1 MSTSSVIRQ
10 SSRLFN
16 RQPTGTLLNF
26 MLRCQRPTQSLSPPA
41 LRFLAEGLS
50 APPRVAV
57 FPEGLAV
64 QRPAPTDR
72 STLRV
77 LEGRFTN
84 RLFVSKRSKSNKNQ
98 TIKLESSVQVLP
110 NVVHPLSDGLVV
122 SVLKFLAL
130 GRDRGRSV
138 LIGWLRFL
146 CRYRC

>member
-16 RQPTGTLLNF
+16 RQPTGTFLNF

-50 APPRVAV
+50 APSRVPV

-64 QRPAPTDR
+64 QRPAPTNR
-72 STLRV
+72 NTLRV
-77 LEGRFTN
+77 LKGRFTN

-130 GRDRGRSV
+130 GRDRRRSV